1 MTTVKPVE
9 GSFFLSCST
18 CRVKSAS
25 VKVSTGVSAAGV
37 ASTLALPLRAFVE
50 GFNLKS
56 ETANHAARGI
66 SSRIWRRLII
76 EGQPLDAAGANP
88 SCEIRN
94 LRRSEQ
100 AGRR

>member
-1 MTTVKPVE
+1 MTTVKTID

-37 ASTLALPLRAFVE
+37 ASRLALSLRAFAE
-50 GFNLKS
+50 GFNLES

-66 SSRIWRRLII
+66 SSRVWRRLII
-76 EGQPLDAAGANP
+76 EGRRLDAARATP

-94 LRRSEQ
+94 LRRSEP
-100 AGRR
+100 AGRQ